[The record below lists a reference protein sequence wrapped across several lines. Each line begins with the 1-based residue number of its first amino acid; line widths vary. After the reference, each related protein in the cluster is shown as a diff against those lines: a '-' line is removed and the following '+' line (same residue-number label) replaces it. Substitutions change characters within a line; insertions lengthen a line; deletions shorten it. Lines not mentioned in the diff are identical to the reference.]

1 MPAPVTSQLCKNGD
15 PGPQSFASQLPEPHA
30 DLGRF
35 DLDRQTI
42 SVTGPVDA
50 NLTAGG
56 RQRQTSTLACLS
68 PLPSLIQMPFDER
81 VQAGIE
87 IKQGSRV
94 PVPVDDRVSARGDL
108 AWAISV
114 GGIGVVGF
122 AVLLLFTWYY
132 AATLFLIFA
141 GMLLGVALNAM
152 TNLLG
157 RVIQLPH
164 ALRLTIVCL
173 VLAGLLSG
181 VVFLG
186 GTTIAQQAKVLS
198 DTIKSQLV
206 TVKGFLEKNGID
218 TGYFDLGNPAA
229 TAPGSPS
236 SETPAAAPAR
246 TLPSASEFASSGG
259 AIVSQTLKL
268 LLGTLSAV
276 GNFFIVL
283 FLGLTFAAQPNVYRK
298 GLLFM
303 APARHRD
310 RATII
315 VDRIGDTLER
325 WLIAQILTMAA
336 VFLVTWI
343 GLALIGIQSS
353 FILGIQAGLLAFIPT
368 VGALLAGLIVV
379 LASLASGWVAALSAF
394 LLFLGVHA
402 LESYILTPII
412 QRQALDI
419 PPATLFAFQILLGV
433 VFGIWGLAL
442 ALPLMAIVKVM
453 IDYFKAEEI
462 TPAAAAA

>member
-1 MPAPVTSQLCKNGD
+1 VI
-15 PGPQSFASQLPEPHA
+15 
-30 DLGRF
+30 
-35 DLDRQTI
+35 I
-42 SVTGPVDA
+42 SA
-50 NLTAGG
+50 
-56 RQRQTSTLACLS
+56 
-68 PLPSLIQMPFDER
+68 E
-81 VQAGIE
+81 
-87 IKQGSRV
+87 
-94 PVPVDDRVSARGDL
+94 DRVAARNDL

-122 AVLLLFTWYY
+122 AALLLFTWYY

-152 TNLLG
+152 TKLLG
-157 RVIQLPH
+157 RVVNLH
-164 ALRLTIVCL
+164 HSLRLTIVCL

-186 GTTIAQQAKVLS
+186 GATIAQQATVLS
-198 DTIKSQLV
+198 NTIKSQLV
-206 TVKGFLEKNGID
+206 NVKAFLEKNGID
-218 TGYFDLGNPAA
+218 TSYLDFGNAAAPTSGAA
-229 TAPGSPS
+229 TP
-236 SETPAAAPAR
+236 ETPATPP
-246 TLPSASEFASSGG
+246 THNLPSAGAIASSGG

-268 LLGTLSAV
+268 LLGTVSAV

-283 FLGLTFAAQPNVYRK
+283 FLGLAFAAQPSVYRT

-303 APARHRD
+303 APTRHRA
-310 RATII
+310 RATLI

-325 WLIAQILTMAA
+325 WLIAQIITMFA
-336 VFLVTWI
+336 VFVVTWI
-343 GLALIGIQSS
+343 GLEIIGIQSS

-368 VGALLAGLIVV
+368 VGAILGGLIVV
-379 LASLASGWVAALSAF
+379 LASLASGWVAAASAF
-394 LLFLGVHA
+394 ALFLGVHA
-402 LESYILTPII
+402 LESYILTPML

-453 IDYFKAEEI
+453 IDHFKADDG
-462 TPAAAAA
+462 AAGATAA

>member
-1 MPAPVTSQLCKNGD
+1 
-15 PGPQSFASQLPEPHA
+15 
-30 DLGRF
+30 
-35 DLDRQTI
+35 
-42 SVTGPVDA
+42 
-50 NLTAGG
+50 
-56 RQRQTSTLACLS
+56 
-68 PLPSLIQMPFDER
+68 
-81 VQAGIE
+81 
-87 IKQGSRV
+87 V
-94 PVPVDDRVSARGDL
+94 PNSVDDRTSARGDL

-122 AVLLLFTWYY
+122 AALLLFAWYF
-132 AATLFLIFA
+132 AATLFLVFA

-152 TNLLG
+152 SNLLG
-157 RVIQLPH
+157 RVIRLPH

-206 TVKGFLEKNGID
+206 TVKGFLEKNGVD
-218 TGYFDLGNPAA
+218 TSYFNLGNASTAPAA
-229 TAPGSPS
+229 GATPSEAPA
-236 SETPAAAPAR
+236 PAAPR
-246 TLPSASEFASSGG
+246 NLPSASEFASSGG

-268 LLGTLSAV
+268 LLGTVSAV

-283 FLGLTFAAQPNVYRK
+283 FLGLTFAAQPSVYRS
-298 GLLFM
+298 GLLFLT
-303 APARHRD
+303 PARQRA

-315 VDRIGDTLER
+315 VDRIGETLER

-394 LLFLGVHA
+394 GLFLGVHA

-453 IDYFKAEEI
+453 IDYFKAEEEAP
-462 TPAAAAA
+462 TAAAA

>member
-1 MPAPVTSQLCKNGD
+1 MPNS
-15 PGPQSFASQLPEPHA
+15 
-30 DLGRF
+30 
-35 DLDRQTI
+35 I
-42 SVTGPVDA
+42 
-50 NLTAGG
+50 
-56 RQRQTSTLACLS
+56 
-68 PLPSLIQMPFDER
+68 
-81 VQAGIE
+81 
-87 IKQGSRV
+87 
-94 PVPVDDRVSARGDL
+94 DDRLPARGDL

-114 GGIGVVGF
+114 GGIGVVAF
-122 AVLLLFTWYY
+122 AALLLFTWYF
-132 AATLFLIFA
+132 AATLFLVFA
-141 GMLLGVALNAM
+141 GMLLGVALNAIS
-152 TNLLG
+152 NLLG
-157 RVIQLPH
+157 RVIRLPH

-206 TVKGFLEKNGID
+206 TVKGFLEKNGVD
-218 TGYFDLGNPAA
+218 TSYFNLGNASTAPAA
-229 TAPGSPS
+229 GASP
-236 SETPAAAPAR
+236 SETPAAPAPSR
-246 TLPSASEFASSGG
+246 NLPSASEFASSGG

-268 LLGTLSAV
+268 LLGTVSAV

-283 FLGLTFAAQPNVYRK
+283 FLGLTFAAQPSVYHN
-298 GLLFM
+298 GLLFLV
-303 APARHRD
+303 PARHRA

-315 VDRIGDTLER
+315 VDRIGETLER

-343 GLALIGIQSS
+343 GLSIIGIQSS
-353 FILGIQAGLLAFIPT
+353 FILGIQAGLLTFIPT

-394 LLFLGVHA
+394 GLFLGIHA
-402 LESYILTPII
+402 LESYILTPML

-453 IDYFKAEEI
+453 IDYFKAEEKA
-462 TPAAAAA
+462 PVAAAA